1 MTTEQLTTEQRLT
14 NLELGQA
21 RLEDQVLSNSHR
33 LDRIVETLAEIM
45 VALAR
50 IEGRQ
55 TVAEGRLDG
64 LDNRLDRMED
74 RLDKMDAKYD
84 KLLFWVLSLM
94 SAAVIGVVAIAV
106 RLVFFPT

>member
-1 MTTEQLTTEQRLT
+1 
-14 NLELGQA
+14 
-21 RLEDQVLSNSHR
+21 
-33 LDRIVETLAEIM
+33 
-45 VALAR
+45 
-50 IEGRQ
+50 
-55 TVAEGRLDG
+55 
-64 LDNRLDRMED
+64 MED